1 MNWSYVLWEF
11 PSAISQ
17 LSQGILYSL
26 LAYAW
31 HCLLFCVCLPFP
43 TYGKIYGFC
52 WLESDQTKVKWWEK
66 IKTWLSFVWRL
77 LSGSLGKSMLFSLSG
92 LKETFEC
99 LMLHALNILS
109 CYYSSKNLVYSRICQ
124 TNTCQKLQLHHN
136 FRSNLHAVDIAQV
149 FLLQVSV
156 RLAVSRCFRTAK
168 RIS

>member
-1 MNWSYVLWEF
+1 
-11 PSAISQ
+11 
-17 LSQGILYSL
+17 
-26 LAYAW
+26 
-31 HCLLFCVCLPFP
+31 
-43 TYGKIYGFC
+43 
-52 WLESDQTKVKWWEK
+52 
-66 IKTWLSFVWRL
+66 
-77 LSGSLGKSMLFSLSG
+77 MLFSLSG
-92 LKETFEC
+92 LKETFER

-109 CYYSSKNLVYSRICQ
+109 CYCSKNLVYSRICQ